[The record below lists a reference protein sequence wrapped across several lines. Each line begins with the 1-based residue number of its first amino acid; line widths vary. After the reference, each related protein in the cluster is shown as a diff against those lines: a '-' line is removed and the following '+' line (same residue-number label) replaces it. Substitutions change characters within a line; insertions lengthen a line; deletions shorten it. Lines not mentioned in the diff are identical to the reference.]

1 MSNNLQVCI
10 ARVFFNSLN
19 DSYTHEAEIDNDIF
33 LESKSTCICTYTFF
47 IESFKMRV
55 GFVSFQIL
63 LIRFFVSSKYI
74 FCSSSSNSVS
84 HLFSRKITSSW
95 SKLTISS
102 SDSFT
107 FSRIGMNWNIF
118 LLLSLGAAKNYK
130 TRSITTNI
138 PYLKIK
144 VK

>member
-10 ARVFFNSLN
+10 EGGFFNSLN
-19 DSYTHEAEIDNDIF
+19 ASDTHQAEINNDIF
-33 LESKSTCICTYTFF
+33 LESKSTCICTFTFF

-84 HLFSRKITSSW
+84 HLLSRKITSSW

-107 FSRIGMNWNIF
+107 FSRIGMNWNLF
-118 LLLSLGAAKNYK
+118 LLLSLGAAK
-130 TRSITTNI
+130 I
-138 PYLKIK
+138 IK
-144 VK
+144 HAQLQRTYHTWK